1 MDFLNRCREEQKRYA
16 KMNERNIKDA
26 CYEMVAK
33 AKEVTPPPPGAVR
46 GKNTTTGDMAA
57 HWTFDIRTVKDMHR
71 VKLENG
77 VYQIYEKANGQK
89 VEVHYASYVENGH
102 KVDKHFVPWLRVDDT
117 GMALER
123 VIPEPGEKMFGIMV
137 GTKTKEVP
145 AANIVEKAQKRF
157 FDAYKLMYNQTINQT
172 DDRLNK

>member
-1 MDFLNRCREEQKRYA
+1 MRVTHNLMDFLNKCREEQKRYA

-46 GKNTTTGDMAA
+46 GKNTVTGDLAA
-57 HWTFDIRTVKDMHR
+57 HWDFS
-71 VKLENG
+71 
-77 VYQIYEKANGQK
+77 YEFRNDNCYVTLKNDL
-89 VEVHYASYVENGH
+89 HYASYVENGH
-102 KVDKHFVPWLRVDDT
+102 KMDQHFVPWLYIDT
-117 GMALER
+117 TGVLAR
-123 VIPEPGEKMFGIMV
+123 HIPNPGEKLFGLTV